1 MVKRVAKK
9 VVEGQENG
17 ARKAVIEELFY
28 DFNKSR
34 STVYRTNFIRG
45 IMFGIGSVVGGT
57 IVVAI
62 ALVVLGW
69 MTDIPGGIG
78 DFVQFIVDTVEQSR
92 K

>member
-9 VVEGQENG
+9 VVKDQENG
-17 ARKAVIEELFY
+17 ARRAVIEELFY

-34 STVYRTNFIRG
+34 SMVYRTNFVRG
-45 IMFGIGSVVGGT
+45 MMFGIGSVVGGT
-57 IVVAI
+57 LVVAV

-78 DFVQFIVDTVEQSR
+78 DFIQYIVDTVEQSR